1 MTETEI
7 QFIEN
12 KQAEIIKAS
21 DFSEALTC
29 IPCVFYEERITQKTI
44 KSELVGYQIIEDYIW
59 QDTYN
64 DKNELGGVS
73 LIDIKLSIQKINEEE

>member
-12 KQAEIIKAS
+12 KRAEIIKAS

-29 IPCVFYEERITQKTI
+29 IPCVFYGERITQKTI